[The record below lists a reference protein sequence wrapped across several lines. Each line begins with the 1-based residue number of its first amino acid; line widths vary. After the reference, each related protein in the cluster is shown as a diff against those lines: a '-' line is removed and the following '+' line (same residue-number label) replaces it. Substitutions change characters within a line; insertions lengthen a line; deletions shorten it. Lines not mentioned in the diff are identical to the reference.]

1 MTPLVMLHP
10 VLVKFNGRAT
20 RACIISSYVFDLVAT
35 PGRKKKRKREKE
47 RKREREKEE
56 EEEEEEEEEKK

>member
-35 PGRKKKRKREKE
+35 PGRKKKREREKE
-47 RKREREKEE
+47 RKRERGRGRGRGTPP
-56 EEEEEEEEEKK
+56 KK